1 MLRLCLVVGLV
12 GISVQGLLAAEP
24 KQLHVYVGTY
34 AKADDVGIP
43 HLLLDVATGKLTVAT
58 GGKGVANPSFVAIRP
73 DKKFLYSV
81 SEVADVNGKKGGAVA
96 AFAIDP
102 STGDLK
108 FLNQQST
115 GGPGTCHVSVDK
127 TGKAVMATNY
137 SGGNVASFAVKD
149 NGELAEATSN
159 IQHTGPSGVVKN
171 RQSGNYAHS
180 INVSPDNRLAFACD
194 LGADKIFI
202 YNLDP
207 ATAKLTPHDPAS
219 VAVAPGAGPRHFTF
233 HPNGKFAYVINE
245 LASTITAFAYDAA
258 KGTLTDVQTISTLA
272 EPVKGNSTAEVQVH
286 PSGKFVYGSNR
297 GHNSIAIFQCD
308 PATGKLT
315 ASGHQGS
322 GIKTPRNFGIDPTGK
337 WLLVASQDGNDVQV
351 FRINTA
357 NGDLE
362 PTGEKVSIP
371 KPVCVKFLELP

>member
-1 MLRLCLVVGLV
+1 MLRTAIVVL
-12 GISVQGLLAAEP
+12 SLMFTAATFAADS
-24 KQLHVYVGTY
+24 KLHVYIGTY
-34 AKADDVGIP
+34 AKADEVGIH
-43 HLLLDVATGKLTVAT
+43 HLILDTTSGKLTVGNGA
-58 GGKGVANPSFVAIRP
+58 KGVGNPSFVAIRP

-115 GGPGTCHVSVDK
+115 GGPGTCHVSTDK
-127 TGKAVMATNY
+127 TGAVVLAANY
-137 SGGNVASFAVKD
+137 SGGNVASFAVKSS
-149 NGELAEATSN
+149 GELAEATSI
-159 IQHTGPSGVVKN
+159 IQHTGPSGVNKG
-171 RQSGNYAHS
+171 RQSGNHAHS
-180 INVSPDNRLAFACD
+180 INVSPNNRFAYACD
-194 LGADKIFI
+194 LGADKVFI
-202 YNLDP
+202 YKLD
-207 ATAKLTPHDPAS
+207 AASGKLTPNDPAAA
-219 VAVAPGAGPRHFTF
+219 AVAPGAGPRHFAF
-233 HPNGKFAYVINE
+233 HPNGQHAYAINE
-245 LASTITAFAYDAA
+245 LLSTLTAFAYD
-258 KGTLTDVQTISTLA
+258 GRTGGLSEVQTVSTLP

-315 ASGHQGS
+315 AAGHQGS

-351 FRINTA
+351 FKIQPETGA
-357 NGDLE
+357 LD
-362 PTGEKVSIP
+362 PTGEKVNIS